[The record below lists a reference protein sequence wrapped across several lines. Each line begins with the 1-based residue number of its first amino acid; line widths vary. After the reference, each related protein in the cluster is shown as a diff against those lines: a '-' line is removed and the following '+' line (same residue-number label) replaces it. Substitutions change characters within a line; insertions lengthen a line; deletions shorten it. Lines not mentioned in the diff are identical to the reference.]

1 MGKYDRREQKLEYL
15 LDSYKESLMPLMVDK
30 MLAKGALDGRN
41 EIVSL
46 TSLFELEGA
55 IYNVY
60 RNSALIFFENYFLF
74 ELAYLANLWWP
85 FFLPF
90 GMGGYN
96 SEGMTLFGRNGTN
109 MVEMTLLWKKRH

>member
-1 MGKYDRREQKLEYL
+1 MQIFAFLSYRVVGGFFLLIGNICSVHSTKNIFTLYGKYDRREQKLEYL

-55 IYNVY
+55 ITTYTVT
-60 RNSALIFFENYFLF
+60 
-74 ELAYLANLWWP
+74 P
-85 FFLPF
+85 
-90 GMGGYN
+90 
-96 SEGMTLFGRNGTN
+96 
-109 MVEMTLLWKKRH
+109 H

>member
-46 TSLFELEGA
+46 TSLFVLVGA
-55 IYNVY
+55 ITMYTVT
-60 RNSALIFFENYFLF
+60 
-74 ELAYLANLWWP
+74 P
-85 FFLPF
+85 
-90 GMGGYN
+90 
-96 SEGMTLFGRNGTN
+96 
-109 MVEMTLLWKKRH
+109 H